1 MNKQEIN
8 RLNIK
13 ANELLE
19 LAQKMD
25 RKIERLEL
33 DIKQLK
39 DYEWYVESRTNK
51 WKSVKLEANVCGISY
66 LIVLTQI
73 KMIS

>member
-8 RLNIK
+8 RLHSK
-13 ANELLE
+13 ANALLE

-39 DYEWYVESRTNK
+39 NYEWYVESRTKQLDICKAGSKRLWN
-51 WKSVKLEANVCGISY
+51 SY

>member
-39 DYEWYVESRTNK
+39 DYEWYVESRTKQMEICKAGSKRLWN
-51 WKSVKLEANVCGISY
+51 SY

>member
-8 RLNIK
+8 KLHSK
-13 ANELLE
+13 ANALLE

-33 DIKQLK
+33 DIKHLK
-39 DYEWYVESRTNK
+39 DYEWYVESRTKQLDICKAGSKRLWN
-51 WKSVKLEANVCGISY
+51 SY